1 MKKERKIT
9 ILLITNEEKGSQP
22 NEKDLRPLMIAMTTI
37 KKAKEEQRVRLK
49 KEKEKEKTTAMMTES
64 HDKSQQRKVK
74 TMIKITKEN
83 LLTRIMMGNLID

>member
-49 KEKEKEKTTAMMTES
+49 KEKEKTTAMMTES